1 MLIEHG
7 DDRVINYKAI
17 ICTLMDF
24 LVVFAVIRAYFKT
37 KEVDEYLVD
46 LDDLWHNSR
55 DKPETIL

>member
-17 ICTLMDF
+17 ISTLMDF